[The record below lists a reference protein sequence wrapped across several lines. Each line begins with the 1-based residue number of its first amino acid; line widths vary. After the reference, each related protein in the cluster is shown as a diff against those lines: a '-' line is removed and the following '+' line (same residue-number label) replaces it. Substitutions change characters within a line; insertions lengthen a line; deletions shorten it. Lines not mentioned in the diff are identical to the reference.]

1 MVKGY
6 FCLILHAH
14 LPFVRHPEHE
24 DFLEEDWYYHALNET
39 YLPLLHMME
48 GLERDRTDFR
58 LTMTLSPPLLSMF
71 CDPLLTDRYLRRLE
85 RLVDLSRKEIERTKH
100 DPTFHELALMYHRHF
115 SEVRESFVDRY
126 RKDLVGAFRGFQERG
141 KLEIITCAA
150 THGYLPLMGVN
161 PAGVRAQIRVAVRQ
175 YETLFG
181 RKPEGIWL
189 PECGYS
195 SGIDAIVRDEG
206 IRYFILETHGILYAT
221 PRPRYGVYAPIFC
234 PSGVA
239 AFGRDIESSKQV
251 WSAIEGYPGD
261 YEYRDFYRDI
271 GYDLDF
277 DYVRPHIQPTGDRK
291 IVGIKYY
298 KITGPTDHKEPYNRR
313 AAMEK
318 AAEHAG
324 NFMFNREKQIEFLR
338 DVIGK
343 EPIVVA
349 PYDAELF
356 GHWWFEGPDFL
367 NYLFRKVAHDQ
378 KVFKM
383 ITPGEYL
390 KKFPSHQVCRPCPS
404 SWGYK
409 GYSEVWLDGAN
420 DWIYRHLH
428 KATDRM
434 VELADRFAKSPAA
447 PERALNQAA
456 RELLLAQSSDW
467 AFIMKMG
474 TSTGYAVRRTKEHI
488 SNFIRLYEEILGNR
502 VDMGWVVHL
511 ESRTSLFPDLDFRVY
526 CSR

>member
-1 MVKGY
+1 MIKGY

-24 DFLEEDWYYHALNET
+24 EFLEEDWYYHALNET
-39 YLPLLHMME
+39 YLPLLQMME
-48 GLERDRTDFR
+48 GLEKDGTDFR

-71 CDPLLTDRYLRRLE
+71 ADSLLTDRYVRRLD
-85 RLVDLSRKEIERTKH
+85 RLIELCSQEIERTKE
-100 DPTFHELALMYHRHF
+100 DSSFHELALMYHRHF
-115 SEVRESFVDRY
+115 SEARQSFVHKY
-126 RKDLVGAFRGFQERG
+126 QKDLVKAFRNFQDSG

-150 THGYLPLMGVN
+150 THGYLPLMMVN
-161 PAGVRAQIRVAVRQ
+161 QNGVRAQIRIAVQQ
-175 YETLFG
+175 YEKFFG
-181 RKPEGIWL
+181 RKPSGIWL
-189 PECGYS
+189 PECGYAP
-195 SGIDAIVRDEG
+195 GIDEILREEG
-206 IRYFILETHGILYAT
+206 IRYFILETHGILYAS
-221 PRPRYGVYAPIFC
+221 PRPRYGVYAPIYC

-239 AFGRDIESSKQV
+239 GFGRDIESSKQV

-261 YEYRDFYRDI
+261 FEYRDFYRDI

-298 KITGPTDHKEPYNRR
+298 KITGPTEHKEPYDRR

-324 NFMFNREKQIEFLR
+324 NFMSNREQQIEYLH

-378 KVFKM
+378 NVFKM
-383 ITPGEYL
+383 ITPREYL
-390 KKFPSHQVCRPCPS
+390 NKFPTLQVSNPCPS

-409 GYSEVWLDGAN
+409 GSSEVWLNGTN

-434 VELADRFAKSPAA
+434 VELADRFAHLPEAN
-447 PERALNQAA
+447 ERALNQAA

-474 TSTGYAVRRTKEHI
+474 TATEYAVRRTKEHL
-488 SNFIRLYEEILGNR
+488 SNFTRLYEEILGYR
-502 VDMGWVVHL
+502 VDMDWLSHL
-511 ESRTSLFPDLDFRVY
+511 EHRSNIFPDLNFRVY
-526 CSR
+526 CSF